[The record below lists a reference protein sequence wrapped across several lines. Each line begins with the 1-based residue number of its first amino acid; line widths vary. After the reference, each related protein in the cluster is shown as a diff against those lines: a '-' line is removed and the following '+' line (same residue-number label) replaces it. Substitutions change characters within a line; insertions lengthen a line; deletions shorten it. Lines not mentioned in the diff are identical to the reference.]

1 MANSLWHRDRSMA
14 RGIKAVVSS
23 VAVSVALFVIGWS
36 CAVDFAHAQQTDSA
50 PPNGAPGVK
59 DSVANKSPTL
69 SFRRIRSLARAGK
82 ITVIHGVSVT
92 PSDWPVLILASFAD
106 SKGEQFNCTATVV
119 GPKVVLTAAH
129 CVDAGGMSGEV
140 RPAQLD
146 IDGQPDYMTC
156 RMHPVYAVSAI
167 PKDDYPRSSTD
178 YALCMLD
185 ADLSDL
191 PAYRSTQFEDIDTS
205 NTLNVNDPILVT
217 GYGCTSIKWKAGKL
231 VAGDDNADLR
241 VGDARV
247 SQTPSQS
254 GPDADYL
261 QSRSQISNEAALCP
275 GDSGGPLLTGASL
288 HKQTAPRR
296 IAGVNSSLTVSASNM
311 LISRFGAL
319 ATPEFKTFV
328 DGWLRDNGNP
338 TICGYNVT
346 AGTWPCRN

>member
-1 MANSLWHRDRSMA
+1 MA
-14 RGIKAVVSS
+14 RETKALASP
-23 VAVSVALFVIGWS
+23 VAVSVAFFAIGS
-36 CAVDFAHAQQTDSA
+36 TYAFNAHAQQIESS
-50 PPNGAPGVK
+50 PPNGSPGVRET
-59 DSVANKSPTL
+59 VANKSPKL
-69 SFRRIRSLARAGK
+69 SFRLIRNLARAGK
-82 ITVIHGVSVT
+82 TTVIHGVAVT
-92 PSDWPVLILASFAD
+92 ASDWPVLILASFSD
-106 SKGEQFNCTATVV
+106 SNGEQFNCTATVV

-156 RMHPVYAVSAI
+156 SMHPVYAVSTI

-178 YALCMLD
+178 YALCVLD
-185 ADLSDL
+185 ADLSNL
-191 PAYRSTQFEDIDTS
+191 PAYRTTQFEDIDTS
-205 NTLNVNDPILVT
+205 NTLNINDPILVT
-217 GYGCTSIKWKAGKL
+217 GYGCTSVNLKGGKL

-247 SQTPSQS
+247 SQTPTHS
-254 GPDADYL
+254 GPDAAYL

-296 IAGVNSSLTVSASNM
+296 IAGVNSSLTVSAPKT

-319 ATPEFKTFV
+319 ATPEFRTFV
-328 DGWLRDNGNP
+328 DSWLHDNGNP
-338 TICGYNVT
+338 TICGYNVM